1 MRHRSRIATVGLATA
16 LLLMMAAPVSAE
28 APPWSTPRVRDL
40 TCSDGTVF
48 TGEQVRAGN
57 AAPPRTFR
65 NVNPGEEPAA
75 FTFYAASVI
84 APDGTV
90 VSSLTWDYSQGVDVS
105 RELVTCSF
113 IIPIGDLTGYTATFT
128 GFFVPA

>member
-1 MRHRSRIATVGLATA
+1 MNRILVVPAVLA
-16 LLLMMAAPVSAE
+16 LVLMTAAPVSAD
-28 APPWSTPRVRDL
+28 APSRVREL
-40 TCSDGTVF
+40 SCSDGTVF
-48 TGEQVRAGN
+48 TGEQVRTGFGT
-57 AAPPRTFR
+57 PPRTFR
-65 NVNPGEEPAA
+65 NVIQGEDPAA

-90 VSSLTWDYSQGVDVS
+90 VEDVTWDYSQGVDTS